1 MANRKRERAQN
12 MASRGASAAKIERRT
27 GVSNRAATR
36 IAARYAPTPTP
47 TSSGST
53 ATATT
58 PEIKGVKQGLRIAGA
73 GGISAGELRK
83 FRADAGVSDE
93 KLIKSL
99 DKVNTALKEKGK
111 TGISLNAGALNKI
124 IKRATNKPQQGF
136 GFNTFDFGKGRIG
149 QDIMSRMGDPGS
161 SGYMRQGQ
169 LMGARDATEPRF
181 LAGGMQIR
189 PGGRER
195 VMGFGKQYELPE
207 RFKPKDEVVDDTT
220 TKVDDTTTSTTT
232 SPEPVIPEPEPTDT
246 PLSNGFGG
254 LDLASWASGYKR
266 ARSSRQRAG
275 RRAQGTGQMKTLK
288 FKQQV

>member
-1 MANRKRERAQN
+1 

-124 IKRATNKPQQGF
+124 LKRGTKQLSKTPF
-136 GFNTFDFGKGRIG
+136 GTMDFGTGKLG

-169 LMGARDATEPRF
+169 LIGARGATEPRF

-246 PLSNGFGG
+246 SLSNGFGG
-254 LDLASWASGYKR
+254 LDLASWASGFKR

-275 RRAQGTGQMKTLK
+275 GGARGLAQMKKNLK
-288 FKQQV
+288 FKQQF